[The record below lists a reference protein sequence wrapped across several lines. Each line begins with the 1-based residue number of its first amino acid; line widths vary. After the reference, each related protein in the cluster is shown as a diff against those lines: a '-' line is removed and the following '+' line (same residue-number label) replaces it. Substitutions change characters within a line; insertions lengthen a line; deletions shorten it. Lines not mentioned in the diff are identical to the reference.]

1 MQKNDFFKG
10 VFATGIILLIGL
22 VAINGLMG
30 GDEIIVPNRPTFNVE
45 DVSYRVAVGKPE
57 TALFEGGIANSNEK
71 GSNELTVYNQNL
83 ALVKDIRELT
93 LKKGVNLVQFKD
105 IASQIN
111 ATSVFFK
118 DLTFPNTFVIEQNY
132 EYDLVSKNKIL
143 EKYLD
148 EEITIQVIEGD
159 QVKEYKGKLLSFQD
173 GIILESDGEIISL
186 SNTSKIS
193 FKELPGGLLTKP
205 TLVWKIYADQDGVR
219 ETQTIYLTS
228 GLNWQADYIAT
239 VNSDDSALDF
249 SGWTTITNNSGTSY
263 PNTKLK
269 LVAGDVHTVTS
280 TRYNAVYEEYT
291 MDSVGGSAM
300 PKSFGE
306 ESLFEYHMYTLE
318 SKTTLNNNQ
327 TKQISLL
334 SSNNVPAEKEYVYE
348 GRYSNTKVQTKLK
361 FKNSENQG
369 LGMPLPKGT
378 VRVYKKDSDGQLQ
391 FVGEDSIDHTKTED
405 ELELLLGNAFD
416 ITGERVEVNSENF
429 GKGFYKYEYKIT
441 LENQKAEAVTVKVK
455 ENLNGEN
462 WTITKNSMPY
472 DKTTSNEIEFNVN
485 VPAKGTAEVTYTV
498 EYRNYY

>member
-22 VAINGLMG
+22 IAINGLMG

-57 TALFEGGIANSNEK
+57 TALFEGEIANSNEK

-173 GIILESDGEIISL
+173 GIILESNGEIIAL

-219 ETQTIYLTS
+219 ETQTIYLTG

-249 SGWTTITNNSGTSY
+249 SGWTTIKNNSGTSY

-280 TRYNAVYEEYT
+280 NRYPELYEEYAT
-291 MDSVGGSAM
+291 DSVGSAM

-334 SSNNVPAEKEYVYE
+334 SSENVPIQKIFYYDGARQ
-348 GRYSNTKVQTKLK
+348 GTKVQVKIE

-369 LGMPLPKGT
+369 LGLPLPKGK
-378 VRVYKKDSDGQLQ
+378 VRVYKEDSSGKQQ
-391 FVGEDSIDHTKTED
+391 FIGEDSIDHTPKDED
-405 ELELLLGNAFD
+405 TTLFLGNAFD
-416 ITGERVEVNSENF
+416 IVGERTQVSNENLS
-429 GKGFYKYEYKIT
+429 KGWYRTSYEIT
-441 LENQKAEAVTVKVK
+441 LSNHKDTAENIVVHEYVGQSWDITQKSHEF
-455 ENLNGEN
+455 EQ
-462 WTITKNSMPY
+462 KNS
-472 DKTTSNEIEFNVN
+472 SEIEFNIN
-485 VPAKGTAEVTYTV
+485 VPANGETTITYTIDHK
-498 EYRNYY
+498 YYW